1 MKEKKLPQPSPEGGI
16 DRELFIRS
24 RMEIMCHQME
34 VGREVGAAPHE
45 PLPPVCRQELGT
57 ACPEALTFL
66 NGQTEPPRPPH

>member
-45 PLPPVCRQELGT
+45 PLPPV
-57 ACPEALTFL
+57 
-66 NGQTEPPRPPH
+66 